1 MFIHSEYCRRVLE
14 RKFGKSLF
22 MTKKDYKNFE
32 KSTEGWSCINRFKE
46 RDIKVKDHD
55 TLL

>member
-1 MFIHSEYCRRVLE
+1 
-14 RKFGKSLF
+14 

-46 RDIKVKDHD
+46 GDIKVKDHD